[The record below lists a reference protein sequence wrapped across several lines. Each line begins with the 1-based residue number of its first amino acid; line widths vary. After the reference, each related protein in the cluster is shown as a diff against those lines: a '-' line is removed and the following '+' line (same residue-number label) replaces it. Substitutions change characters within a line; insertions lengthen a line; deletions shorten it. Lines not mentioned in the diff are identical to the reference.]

1 MLFLI
6 AALML
11 MGVALGTVAHVP
23 VDISLAA
30 TAAIACWLLVFAVRE
45 RSTRRH
51 RPAGRQEGRS

>member
-11 MGVALGTVAHVP
+11 MGIALGTVAHVP
-23 VDISLAA
+23 VHVTLAA

-45 RSTRRH
+45 RTARHH
-51 RPAGRQEGRS
+51 RPSGRREG

>member
-11 MGVALGTVAHVP
+11 MGIALGTVAHVP
-23 VDISLAA
+23 VSVSIAA

-45 RSTRRH
+45 RGARHH
-51 RPAGRQEGRS
+51 RPAGRREG

>member
-11 MGVALGTVAHVP
+11 MGIALGTVAHVP
-23 VDISLAA
+23 VSVSLAA

-45 RSTRRH
+45 RTVRHH
-51 RPAGRQEGRS
+51 RPAGRREG